1 MTLVYPMV
9 SDVCER
15 SEQRAAAG
23 SQSSFID
30 EKYDTIFF
38 PPLQQHSQQFFL
50 SSIFHSTLSCYTA
63 FPNTDFLPLHLYFF
77 SDPSPSSCSI
87 ILCFI
92 SSLFHFTAFY
102 RSIGSL
108 TSLKNVLKYSLL
120 PFLPYHPTCFL
131 PFFHPAFLTSQYS
144 CIFSS
149 FLPSTFLLFHSV
161 LSFLSLPSFL
171 VKHSQILSSSLV
183 CFVPFIFHSFHV
195 VPNISCLLQHSQ
207 IFFFPF
213 FHLSVSPTKSLF
225 FLTAFPIIIF
235 VAFLPPQHF
244 QIFPFFLLSSLLP
257 FHSIL
262 TPYSNLL
269 PFKAFA
275 NTAFSPSLI

>member
-108 TSLKNVLKYSLL
+108 TSLKNVLKYSL
-120 PFLPYHPTCFL
+120 PSISSHMFPS
-131 PFFHPAFLTSQYS
+131 FFPS
-144 CIFSS
+144 CIPYLTV
-149 FLPSTFLLFHSV
+149 FLH
-161 LSFLSLPSFL
+161 
-171 VKHSQILSSSLV
+171 IL
-183 CFVPFIFHSFHV
+183 
-195 VPNISCLLQHSQ
+195 
-207 IFFFPF
+207 FFP
-213 FHLSVSPTKSLF
+213 SL
-225 FLTAFPIIIF
+225 
-235 VAFLPPQHF
+235 H
-244 QIFPFFLLSSLLP
+244 LSSLSQC
-257 FHSIL
+257 SII
-262 TPYSNLL
+262 P
-269 PFKAFA
+269 
-275 NTAFSPSLI
+275 